1 MDVLT
6 VEQRRKNM
14 QAIRNSNTKAELA
27 LAKLLWSKGY
37 RYRKNNK
44 TVFGRPDL
52 TFKGLKIA
60 VFVDSEFFHG
70 KDWDIQKHRIKSNR
84 EFWWRKIEVNM
95 KRDLLVINKLEAD
108 EWIVLRFWDK
118 EVLKNTSNCINKIEN
133 VINYKKA
140 KDLVQERYSSKTKTG
155 SG

>member
-14 QAIRNSNTKAELA
+14 QAIRSRDTKAELA
-27 LAKLLWSKGY
+27 LAKLLWSRGH

-70 KDWDIQKHRIKSNR
+70 RDWETQKHRIKSNR
-84 EFWWRKIEVNM
+84 EFWWKKIEGNM
-95 KRDLLVINKLEAD
+95 KRDLLVINKLES
-108 EWIVLRFWDK
+108 EGWIVLRFWDK
-118 EVLKNTSNCINKIEN
+118 EVLKNTSNCINKIEDA
-133 VINYKKA
+133 VNYKKA
-140 KDLVQERYSSKTKTG
+140 EAMV
-155 SG
+155 

>member
-14 QAIRNSNTKAELA
+14 QAIRSRDTKAELA
-27 LAKLLWSKGY
+27 LAKLLWFRGH

-70 KDWDIQKHRIKSNR
+70 KDWEIQKHRIQTNR
-84 EFWWRKIEVNM
+84 EFWWKKIEGNM
-95 KRDLLVINKLEAD
+95 KRDLLVINKLEA
-108 EWIVLRFWDK
+108 EGWKVLRFWDK

-133 VINYKKA
+133 AINYKKA
-140 KDLVQERYSSKTKTG
+140 KGLV
-155 SG
+155 